1 MEQKIHDVVIVGA
14 GPAGLAAGLY
24 AGRALLDTV
33 ILESR
38 GPGGQMAQTHEIENY
53 PGFVNPVSGADL
65 VQAMLEQAKRFGASI
80 ESGMVEKLDLTGK
93 IKEIHTSAGILK
105 AKALIL
111 ATGVE
116 PRRLGVPGENEYTGR
131 GVSYCATCD
140 GAFFRGKKVAVVGG
154 GDTAVKEALFLTRF
168 ASEIVLIHRRDQLRS
183 EQIQRQRLLSDKV
196 ISPRWFH
203 VVQEIKGDGKR
214 VQGVLLENLQ
224 SGDSS
229 YLALDGVFVF
239 IGRSP
244 VGPLTDSGLKLDQG
258 GFVITDESM
267 ATNIPGVFAAG
278 DVRSKRWRQIVTATS
293 EGSVAALEAAEYIE
307 NNQGSD

>member
-1 MEQKIHDVVIVGA
+1 MEKEIRDVVIIGG
-14 GPAGLAAGLY
+14 GPAGMAAGLY
-24 AGRALLDTV
+24 ASRALLDTV
-33 ILESR
+33 IVESK

-53 PGFVNPVSGADL
+53 PGFVQPVAGAEL
-65 VQAMLEQAKRFGASI
+65 VQAMLDQAKRFGLS
-80 ESGMVEKLDLTGK
+80 VETGTVEQLDLSGD
-93 IKEIHTSAGILK
+93 IKTVHTSSGVVK

-116 PRRLGVPGENEYTGR
+116 PKRLGVPGEQEYTGR

-168 ASEIVLIHRRDQLRS
+168 AREVVLIHRRDQLRS
-183 EQIQRQRLLSDKV
+183 EHIQRQRLLNSKT

-203 VVQEIKGDGKR
+203 VVHEIKGDGKR
-214 VQGVLLENLQ
+214 VDGVIVENIQ
-224 SGDSS
+224 SGSIS
-229 YLALDGVFVF
+229 PLALDGVFVF
-239 IGRSP
+239 IGRTP
-244 VGPLTDSGLKLDQG
+244 VGPLADSGLELDKE

-278 DVRSKRWRQIVTATS
+278 DVRSKKWRQIVTATA

-307 NNQGSD
+307 NYKE